1 MEFEQ
6 LLRET
11 IGWSGRMIS
20 GSKSAY
26 SENHKQNVPIFNAN
40 LCTKLRGKI
49 WYGDIDLTLDKDKLA
64 TLAIE
69 LNEDIYVLRELDARF
84 ENEAAPKFEEAA
96 VVFKSTGGWEVGTK
110 SVYRDI
116 LDPENLTRKS

>member
-6 LLRET
+6 LIRET
-11 IGWSGRMIS
+11 IGWPGRMIS

-26 SENHKQNVPIFNAN
+26 SDSHKQNVPIFNAN

-49 WYGDIDLTLDKDKLA
+49 WFGDLDLTLDKDKLA

-96 VVFKSTGGWEVGTK
+96 IIFKADGGWEIGTK
-110 SVYRDI
+110 SIYRDI
-116 LDPENLTRKS
+116 LDPEKLSRKS